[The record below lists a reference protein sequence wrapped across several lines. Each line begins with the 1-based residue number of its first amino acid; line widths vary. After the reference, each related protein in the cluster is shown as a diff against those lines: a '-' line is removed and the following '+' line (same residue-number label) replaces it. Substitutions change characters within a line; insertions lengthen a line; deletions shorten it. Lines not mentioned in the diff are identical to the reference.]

1 MSGTRSPQSGL
12 TRRGFLKATGA
23 AAGAL
28 GLAGAAG
35 MTTADSWLAPTQ
47 AHAEPEERVGY
58 TFHYRHCQC
67 NCHLK
72 CTVRDGRMVLVEPN
86 EWPDKRNETI
96 CLKGISEIQ
105 HTYSKER
112 LQVPLKRV
120 GERGGASSSRS
131 PGTRR
136 LTPLPRRLKRPRR
149 NTGRRPL
156 PSKRPLTRSPRSSP
170 SCSRAKKN
178 PTAESISGWAMASLQ
193 RSPNRVSREPR
204 RTR

>member
-1 MSGTRSPQSGL
+1 MSGTSSPRSGL
-12 TRRGFLKATGA
+12 TRRSFLKATGA

-35 MTTADSWLAPTQ
+35 MTTADSWLAPAQ

-120 GERGGASSSRS
+120 GERGSGEFVEITWDEALD
-131 PGTRR
+131 TI
-136 LTPLPRRLKRPRR
+136 
-149 NTGRRPL
+149 
-156 PSKRPLTRSPRSSP
+156 
-170 SCSRAKKN
+170 
-178 PTAESISGWAMASLQ
+178 AEK
-193 RSPNRVSREPR
+193 VKE
-204 RTR
+204 T

>member
-1 MSGTRSPQSGL
+1 MSGTRSPRSGL

-35 MTTADSWLAPTQ
+35 MTTADSWLAPAQ

-120 GERGGASSSRS
+120 GERGAGEFVEITWDEALD
-131 PGTRR
+131 TI
-136 LTPLPRRLKRPRR
+136 
-149 NTGRRPL
+149 
-156 PSKRPLTRSPRSSP
+156 
-170 SCSRAKKN
+170 
-178 PTAESISGWAMASLQ
+178 AEK
-193 RSPNRVSREPR
+193 VKE
-204 RTR
+204 T

>member
-72 CTVRDGRMVLVEPN
+72 CTVRDGRKVLVEPN
-86 EWPDKRNETI
+86 
-96 CLKGISEIQ
+96 
-105 HTYSKER
+105 
-112 LQVPLKRV
+112 
-120 GERGGASSSRS
+120 
-131 PGTRR
+131 
-136 LTPLPRRLKRPRR
+136 
-149 NTGRRPL
+149 
-156 PSKRPLTRSPRSSP
+156 
-170 SCSRAKKN
+170 
-178 PTAESISGWAMASLQ
+178 
-193 RSPNRVSREPR
+193 
-204 RTR
+204 